1 MKTIILLLSLIFNM
15 QVFAAA
21 DNFTTIDGKTISQG
35 QIQGKWLILQYW
47 ANWCDICMGEMPEL
61 QFLYNHLDKS
71 KANMY
76 LVNFDGLNK
85 KQLQK
90 IFSQNQINIPSLKG
104 NPAAQYGVHGLN
116 ALPVMVVINPKGQVH
131 KVLYGP
137 QSSQT
142 IIKIINK

>member
-1 MKTIILLLSLIFNM
+1 MKAIIFLLSLLFNI
-15 QVFAAA
+15 QVFAAPE
-21 DNFTTIDGKTISQG
+21 NFTTIDGQTISQN
-35 QIQGKWLILQYW
+35 QIQGKWLVLQYG

-71 KANMY
+71 KANMF

-85 KQLQK
+85 RQLQK
-90 IFSQNQINIPSLKG
+90 IFSQNQIHIPSLKG
-104 NPAAQYGVHGLN
+104 NPAAQYGVHGLS
-116 ALPVMVVINPKGQVH
+116 ALPVMVVINPKGKVH

-142 IIKIINK
+142 IIKMIRK